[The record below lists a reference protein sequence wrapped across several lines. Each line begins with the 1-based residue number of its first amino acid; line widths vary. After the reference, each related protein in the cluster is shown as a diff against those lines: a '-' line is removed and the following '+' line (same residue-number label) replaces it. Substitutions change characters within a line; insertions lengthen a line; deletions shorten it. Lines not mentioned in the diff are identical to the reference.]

1 MSESVEAYEQATTTA
16 ARAGHTDAQIESL
29 ISLAL
34 PACYT
39 NLARGLEVCAQAV
52 ELSRNYGD
60 RLLLAQAQ
68 MAAATC
74 RLLYDSW
81 QREDADLYAT
91 AVRTIEGLSSSSA
104 PAYYQMLHLYVRAV
118 QGDYRGALEG
128 ADSVIRQMAETV
140 SPAAYLLA
148 LGAKALSL
156 LHLGQFGDVLRI
168 VRAGRETAEKNEVDP
183 WVFVFREAWLRS
195 LCFDFEGVR
204 WLGTVNIRSDTDRHA
219 VQPRAIALIAAGH
232 AELSEQNYA
241 PALEYFRQVLDTR
254 ATPNFFLH
262 WHWRIQAH
270 LGITA
275 ALVRSGDMVH
285 ARLEAAR
292 CLESAQS
299 TADPNLKALAL
310 EMNARVAFADHNLP
324 SSRQH
329 ISNALAIVEEFDVP
343 VAAWRVHAAACEL
356 CPNEEEAE
364 RHRAIARE
372 TILKIAN
379 SFDADEPLR
388 ASLLSAAL
396 VRPLFGS
403 INRVDHVSRVSSECV

>member
-1 MSESVEAYEQATTTA
+1 A
-16 ARAGHTDAQIESL
+16 AHIESL

-39 NLARGLEVCAQAV
+39 NLTRGLAVCAQAV
-52 ELSRNYGD
+52 EVSRNHGD
-60 RLLLAQAQ
+60 QLLLAQTQ

-81 QREDADLYAT
+81 RREDAELYAT
-91 AVRTIEGLSSSSA
+91 AVRTIERLSSSSA
-104 PAYYQMLHLYVRAV
+104 PAYYQMLHPYVRAV
-118 QGDYRGALEG
+118 QGDYRRALES
-128 ADSVIRQMAETV
+128 ADMTIRQMAETV

-168 VRAGRETAEKNEVDP
+168 VRAGRETAEKNEVAP
-183 WVFVFREAWLRS
+183 WVFVFREARLRS

-204 WLGTVNIRSDTDRHA
+204 RLGTVNIRSDADRHA
-219 VQPRAIALIAAGH
+219 VQPRTIALVAAGH
-232 AELSEQNYA
+232 AELNQQNYA
-241 PALEYFRQVLDTR
+241 GALECFGHVLDTR

-275 ALVRSGDMVH
+275 ALVRSGDMAH

-310 EMNARVAFADHNLP
+310 EMNPRVALADHNLP
-324 SSRQH
+324 GSRRYIH
-329 ISNALAIVEEFDVP
+329 NALAIVEEFDVP

-356 CPNEEEAE
+356 SPNQEQAE
-364 RHRAIARE
+364 RHRAIARD
-372 TILKIAN
+372 TLLKIAN
-379 SFDADEPLR
+379 SFDAHEPLR
-388 ASLLSAAL
+388 A
-396 VRPLFGS
+396 
-403 INRVDHVSRVSSECV
+403 